1 MSVTYAD
8 DEPNGLA
15 ELLGELIAQNLAR
28 DPARRRYLRPG
39 IVVVESTDHEVA
51 VTLRFTDG
59 AVEIANGAGE
69 GAHVHVRAQGRALL
83 GLAGA
88 PLRFGLPDALV
99 SEGRAVLGDILR
111 GHVEVRGL
119 VSRLP
124 AVRRLTMLL
133 SAT

>member
-1 MSVTYAD
+1 VSVTYAD

-28 DPARRRYLRPG
+28 DPGRRRYLRPG
-39 IVVVESTDHEVA
+39 VVVVESTDHEVA
-51 VTLRFTDG
+51 ATLRFADG

-69 GAHVHVRAQGRALL
+69 GAHVHIRAKGSALL

-88 PLRFGLPDALV
+88 PLRLGLPDALAA
-99 SEGRAVLGDILR
+99 EGRAVLGDIVR

>member
-39 IVVVESTDHEVA
+39 VVVVESTDHEVA

-69 GAHVHVRAQGRALL
+69 GAHVHVRAEGRALL

>member
-15 ELLGELIAQNLAR
+15 ELLGGLIAQNLAR
-28 DPARRRYLRPG
+28 DPGRRRFLRAG
-39 IVVVESTDHEVA
+39 VVVVESTDHDVA
-51 VTLRFTDG
+51 ATLRFIDG

-88 PLRFGLPDALV
+88 PLRLGFPDALAA
-99 SEGRAVLGDILR
+99 EGRAVLGDILHGR
-111 GHVEVRGL
+111 VEVRGL
-119 VSRLP
+119 FSRLP